1 MGDVTQ
7 IRLFRKRK
15 LERAEVEFYELMN
28 RAAAFEHE
36 GKRAFAN
43 EMVSKAKE
51 VRKVIDSLRRQVA
64 KDTVP
69 YLTRENAP
77 KLSIHY
83 EGLFGNAG
91 VDLGYPKISPETT
104 PTA

>member
-7 IRLFRKRK
+7 INLFRKRK
-15 LERAEVEFYELMN
+15 LERAEIEFYELMN
-28 RAAAFEHE
+28 RAAEFEHQ

-43 EMVSKAKE
+43 EMVSKAKD

-64 KDTVP
+64 KDVVP

-83 EGLFGNAG
+83 EGLFGTAG
-91 VDLGYPKISPETT
+91 ADLGYPKNSPETT